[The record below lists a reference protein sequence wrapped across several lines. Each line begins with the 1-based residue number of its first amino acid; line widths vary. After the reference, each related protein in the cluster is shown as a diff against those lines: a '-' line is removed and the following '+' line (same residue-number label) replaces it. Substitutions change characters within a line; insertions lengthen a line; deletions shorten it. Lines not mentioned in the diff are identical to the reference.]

1 MYINITKA
9 PDGASGIPYDEI
21 PYSRGR
27 WGQLPPDWAMTSRRA
42 VFRLIAGA
50 SLGPALARRS
60 LAWAGAAMTR
70 ETRASAD
77 IRPHDPRL
85 EWRRAPL
92 GIDTLRPRFTWTLA
106 ARSPELR
113 SLEQRACRMIVGS
126 SPAAVSAGRGDIW
139 DSGRLATAEPRAV
152 PDHDLP
158 LASQTPYWW
167 AVQVWDDSGR
177 VSPFS
182 EPAAF
187 TTGVMKAA
195 DWRARWISDG
205 PDWAASAEPP
215 PAINR
220 SPPVRPRPMPLL
232 RREFSIDKPLER
244 AVLSLCG
251 LGQHELRINGRRANA
266 SVLDPGWTDYRKT
279 VLYDTLEVSHLL
291 RAGRNALAVMLGNG
305 FYNVEKYPGRYTKLV
320 GSFGRPQL
328 ILQLRLSFADG
339 TEELIASDGQ
349 WRTHSGPIVLSSIYG
364 GEDFDARL
372 EPDGWDRAGFPDA
385 RWLPATEIHGS
396 GGSLRAQ
403 GAPPITVAR
412 TLAPVACT
420 IPRPGVLVYD
430 LGENFAGRPAIAVR
444 GPAGRRI
451 RLLPGELL
459 DGQGLVSQRSG
470 NANPGDEVSFSYTLS
485 GTGVERWRPR
495 FSYYGFRYIQIEG
508 ALPQELA
515 GAGEP
520 ELLEVR
526 GEFLHARLDT
536 TGVLDTG
543 NPLLQRVHALILQ
556 ALLGNTF
563 SVLTDCPTREK
574 LGWLEQTY
582 LNADTVFY
590 NEDAVA
596 LYEKMLRD
604 MMDSQLPDGLVP
616 AIAPEYVAF
625 LDADGANSAFRDSPE
640 WGAAVVLSPWA
651 AYCYTGDRRILE
663 TGYAAMRR
671 YADYLTGRAE
681 GGLLDYGLGD
691 WYDIGPKPPGESQLT
706 SKALTATATYCR
718 VLITLAAIARL
729 LGKST
734 DARGYGRL
742 AVQARRTLN
751 ARLFHPEAGSYDR
764 GSMTANAMPLA
775 IGLVPHCYRAT
786 VQDRLIADIRAHR
799 NHVTAG
805 DIGFHYVVLAL
816 MEADRGDVLY
826 EILTRTDPPSYGAQL
841 AGGAT
846 ALTES
851 WDANP
856 QHSQDHFMLGHAETW
871 LYGGLAGIRIDM
883 HRDPE
888 ERIRIAPQPV
898 AGIEAASAR
907 YDSALGMVASAWR
920 KLSGKLLLH
929 VEVPPGAKARIELPT
944 SAVTGI
950 RESGIPLHRARGIH
964 RIREAAR
971 KVFVTVGS
979 GVFELEVPFDS

>member
-1 MYINITKA
+1 
-9 PDGASGIPYDEI
+9 
-21 PYSRGR
+21 
-27 WGQLPPDWAMTSRRA
+27 MTSRRA
-42 VFRLIAGA
+42 LLRFVASV
-50 SLGPALARRS
+50 SLGPALARGR
-60 LAWAGAAMTR
+60 LAWAGAAVTG
-70 ETRASAD
+70 ETHASGD
-77 IRPHDPRL
+77 VHPQNLRV
-85 EWRRAPL
+85 EWRRAPH
-92 GIDTLRPRFTWTLA
+92 GVDTSRPRFTWTLS
-106 ARSPELR
+106 ARSQGMR
-113 SLEQRACRMIVGS
+113 SLEQRGCQLIVGS
-126 SPAAVSAGRGDIW
+126 SPAAARSGRGDIW

-167 AVQVWDDSGR
+167 TVRVWDGR
-177 VSPFS
+177 GGASALTA
-182 EPAAF
+182 PATF
-187 TTGVMKAA
+187 TTGIMSAA

-205 PDWAASAEPP
+205 PDWAASPEPP

-220 SPPVRPRPMPLL
+220 SPPVQPRPMPLL
-232 RREFSIDKPLER
+232 RREFRIGKPLRR

-251 LGQHELRINGRRANA
+251 LGQHELSINGRRATA

-279 VLYDTLEVSHLL
+279 ALYDTLEVSHLL
-291 RAGRNALAVMLGNG
+291 RPGRNALAVMLGNG

-339 TEELIASDGQ
+339 TEELVVSDGQ
-349 WRTHSGPIVLSSIYG
+349 WRAHSGPIVLSSVYG

-372 EPDGWDRAGFPDA
+372 EPDGWDRAGFADE
-385 RWLPATEIHGS
+385 RWAPATEVRGP
-396 GGSLRAQ
+396 GGLLRAQ
-403 GAPPITVAR
+403 AAPPITVAR
-412 TLAPVACT
+412 TLAPVACR
-420 IPRPGVLVYD
+420 IPRPGVFIYD
-430 LGENFAGRPAIAVR
+430 LGENFAGRPVIAVR
-444 GPAGRRI
+444 GPAGRTI
-451 RLLPGELL
+451 KLLPGELL
-459 DGQGLVSQRSG
+459 DAQGLVSQRSG
-470 NANPGDEVSFSYTLS
+470 NASPGNEVSFSYTLA

-508 ALPQELA
+508 ALPQGLA
-515 GAGEP
+515 AAGEA

-556 ALLGNTF
+556 ALLSNTF

-596 LYEKMLRD
+596 LYEKMLGD
-604 MMDSQLPDGLVP
+604 MMDSQLADGLVP

-625 LDADGANSAFRDSPE
+625 LDADGGNSAFRDSPE

-663 TGYAAMRR
+663 TGYGAMCR
-671 YADYLTGRAE
+671 YADYLTGRARA
-681 GGLLDYGLGD
+681 GLLDYGLGD

-706 SKALTATATYCR
+706 SKALTATVTYCR

-729 LGKST
+729 LRKSA
-734 DARGYGRL
+734 DARRYSRL
-742 AVQARRTLN
+742 AVQARRALN
-751 ARLFHPEAGSYDR
+751 TRLFDPATANYDR
-764 GSMTANAMPLA
+764 GSMTANAMPLVV
-775 IGLVPHCYRAT
+775 GLVPQRYRAA
-786 VQDRLIADIRAHR
+786 VQHRLIADIKAHR

-816 MEADRGDVLY
+816 MQAERGDVLY
-826 EILTRTDPPSYGAQL
+826 EILTRADPPSYGAQL
-841 AGGAT
+841 ARGAT
-846 ALTES
+846 ALTEA

-856 QHSQDHFMLGHAETW
+856 QHSQNHFMLGHAETW

-883 HRDPE
+883 HRAPE

-898 AGIEAASAR
+898 AGIDAAAAR
-907 YDSALGMVASAWR
+907 YHSALGMVASAWR
-920 KLSGKLLLH
+920 KESGKLVLH
-929 VEVPPGAKARIELPT
+929 VEVPPGAKARMELPAST
-944 SAVTGI
+944 ATGI
-950 RESGIPLHRARGIH
+950 RESGKPLHQARGIH
-964 RIREAAR
+964 RVREAAR

-979 GVFELEVPFDS
+979 GVFELELPLDS